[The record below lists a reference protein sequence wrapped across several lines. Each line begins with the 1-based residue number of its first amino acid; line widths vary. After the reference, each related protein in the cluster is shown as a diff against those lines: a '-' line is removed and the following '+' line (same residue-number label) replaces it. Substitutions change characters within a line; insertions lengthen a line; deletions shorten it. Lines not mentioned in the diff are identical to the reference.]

1 MHPTLVKFQQL
12 TTQKRKFIDTYCEMI
27 QAKSELENDIAL
39 SKIEF
44 SDISNGYN
52 DLLLLEIELY
62 KGYQDLRDL
71 EVEMTI
77 MQIKIQSLADE
88 IANL

>member
-1 MHPTLVKFQQL
+1 
-12 TTQKRKFIDTYCEMI
+12 MI

-39 SKIEF
+39 LKIEF
-44 SDISNGYN
+44 SDISNGFGE
-52 DLLLLEIELY
+52 LLMLEIELH

-71 EVEMTI
+71 DVEITV
-77 MQIKIQSLADE
+77 MQVKIQSMADE